1 MEAVETVGS
10 KVTDSAGRISYK
22 FKEECSQLFDPFLIV

>member
-10 KVTDSAGRISYK
+10 KVTDPAGRISYK